1 VEELLPPLHERRRRA
16 RAALGIGV
24 TDGVVA
30 ANLNQFYK
38 LEPRVFDGW
47 LSALGDAANVRAL
60 TRAVVA
66 AAPTAGSGRAPTDR
80 ACEEHVSGPGRALW
94 RGHAWVVGCSRRLC
108 G

>member
-1 VEELLPPLHERRRRA
+1 MEELLPPLHERRRRA

-47 LSALGDAANVRAL
+47 LSALGDAANVRSLGRSWLLRPLPA
-60 TRAVVA
+60 VA
-66 AAPTAGSGRAPTDR
+66 ALRLT
-80 ACEEHVSGPGRALW
+80 EHARNM
-94 RGHAWVVGCSRRLC
+94 
-108 G
+108 